1 MTIAENE
8 STQFSIQD
16 YMKKLLEELTHDMN
30 GIAKTLATN
39 HLFNLNDKTKISTE
53 EKSQLVYHLV
63 A

>member
-1 MTIAENE
+1 LTIAENE

-39 HLFNLNDKTKISTE
+39 HLFNLTKLKFQQK
-53 EKSQLVYHLV
+53 KSHS
-63 A
+63 